1 MVAYRGVFS
10 PKQSG
15 IAASVLLLAGVAFP
29 LRAAEHIT
37 LRNGFDLI
45 CDHREAA
52 GDHVRLYMTATGPNF
67 MEVSNADIASSEFVA
82 LPAPK
87 DPSPATVNATPAPPP
102 TPAEIHEIAAKAGA
116 AHDLDVE
123 LLASV
128 IRAESNGNVHAVS
141 RTGARG
147 LMQLMPG
154 TASKLGVADSFRAD
168 QNINGGT
175 EYLNSLLERYHDNL
189 ALGARSL
196 QRRSCGG
203 GQVPRRPAISR
214 DAPLRGAHHPR
225 LQSPQAGGR
234 SHHDPGGFCRT
245 VLCRQL
251 TIATARVPAQLTPL
265 ERPRMNTKKLLLTI
279 AAALIFVAL
288 LVYWKLSNAF
298 PMGHP
303 GPANALRALVEY
315 SLRRAP
321 DLRGFF
327 GACCSVDRLSAAH
340 QASPT
345 ALSAGYA
352 GHRVYRRRAART
364 CGRPDAPIS
373 CRAAH

>member
-15 IAASVLLLAGVAFP
+15 IAVSVLLLAGVATP

-82 LPAPK
+82 LPAPAPTSLK
-87 DPSPATVNATPAPPP
+87 DPSAASVTATPAPPP
-102 TPAEIHEIAAKAGA
+102 TPAEIHEMAAKAGA

-128 IRAESNGNVHAVS
+128 IRAESNGDVHAVS
-141 RTGARG
+141 RAGARG

-189 ALGARSL
+189 VLAL
-196 QRRSCGG
+196 
-203 GQVPRRPAISR
+203 
-214 DAPLRGAHHPR
+214 
-225 LQSPQAGGR
+225 
-234 SHHDPGGFCRT
+234 
-245 VLCRQL
+245 
-251 TIATARVPAQLTPL
+251 
-265 ERPRMNTKKLLLTI
+265 
-279 AAALIFVAL
+279 AA
-288 LVYWKLSNAF
+288 YNA
-298 PMGHP
+298 
-303 GPANALRALVEY
+303 GPAAVDKYRGIPPYRETRLYVARIIHDFN
-315 SLRRAP
+315 RRK
-321 DLRGFF
+321 LE
-327 GACCSVDRLSAAH
+327 
-340 QASPT
+340 
-345 ALSAGYA
+345 
-352 GHRVYRRRAART
+352 AART
-364 CGRPDAPIS
+364 TTMVASAAPS
-373 CRAAH
+373 SAGN

>member
-15 IAASVLLLAGVAFP
+15 IAVSVLLLAGVAVP

-67 MEVSNADIASSEFVA
+67 MEVSNADIASSEFVE

-87 DPSPATVNATPAPPP
+87 DPSPATVTATPAPPP
-102 TPAEIHEIAAKAGA
+102 TPAEIHEMAAKAGA

-141 RTGARG
+141 RAGARG

-189 ALGARSL
+189 ALAL
-196 QRRSCGG
+196 
-203 GQVPRRPAISR
+203 
-214 DAPLRGAHHPR
+214 
-225 LQSPQAGGR
+225 
-234 SHHDPGGFCRT
+234 
-245 VLCRQL
+245 
-251 TIATARVPAQLTPL
+251 
-265 ERPRMNTKKLLLTI
+265 
-279 AAALIFVAL
+279 AA
-288 LVYWKLSNAF
+288 YNA
-298 PMGHP
+298 
-303 GPANALRALVEY
+303 GPAAVDKYRGIPPYRETRLYVARIIHDFN
-315 SLRRAP
+315 RRK
-321 DLRGFF
+321 LE
-327 GACCSVDRLSAAH
+327 
-340 QASPT
+340 
-345 ALSAGYA
+345 
-352 GHRVYRRRAART
+352 AART
-364 CGRPDAPIS
+364 TTLVAS
-373 CRAAH
+373 AATSSAGN

>member
-10 PKQSG
+10 PKKSG
-15 IAASVLLLAGVAFP
+15 IAVSVLLLAGVAAP

-87 DPSPATVNATPAPPP
+87 DPSPTPVTTTPAPPP
-102 TPAEIHEIAAKAGA
+102 TPAEIHEMAAKAGA

-128 IRAESNGNVHAVS
+128 IRAESNGDVHAVS
-141 RTGARG
+141 RAGARG

-175 EYLNSLLERYHDNL
+175 EYLNTLLERYHDNL
-189 ALGARSL
+189 ALAL
-196 QRRSCGG
+196 
-203 GQVPRRPAISR
+203 
-214 DAPLRGAHHPR
+214 
-225 LQSPQAGGR
+225 
-234 SHHDPGGFCRT
+234 
-245 VLCRQL
+245 
-251 TIATARVPAQLTPL
+251 
-265 ERPRMNTKKLLLTI
+265 
-279 AAALIFVAL
+279 AA
-288 LVYWKLSNAF
+288 YNA
-298 PMGHP
+298 
-303 GPANALRALVEY
+303 GPAAVDKYRGIPPYRETRLYVARIIHDFN
-315 SLRRAP
+315 RRK
-321 DLRGFF
+321 LE
-327 GACCSVDRLSAAH
+327 
-340 QASPT
+340 
-345 ALSAGYA
+345 
-352 GHRVYRRRAART
+352 AART
-364 CGRPDAPIS
+364 TTLVASAAPS
-373 CRAAH
+373 SAGN